1 MQTYAIWSAGGV
13 LEIIRKT
20 WMTLPNVPRESSVLF
35 LNKHTNF
42 FGHKIN
48 KDGGC
53 SVNKDSQWLFPF
65 FLTWFDNYF
74 HCLLAEGTFNYC
86 ALLSVS
92 LTTGELPTTNI
103 PSIVKQSHKIEIIS
117 SYLGFNGVNSKLV
130 LGFEIVSPGFL
141 SVLMHNSESQQP
153 KTCCLILIV

>member
-20 WMTLPNVPRESSVLF
+20 WMTLPNVPRELSVLF

-65 FLTWFDNYF
+65 FLTWFNNYF

-103 PSIVKQSHKIEIIS
+103 LCIVKQSHKIEIIS
-117 SYLGFNGVNSKLV
+117 SYLGFNGVNSTFV
-130 LGFEIVSPGFL
+130 LGFEIVSPAFL
-141 SVLMHNSESQQP
+141 SVLMHNTANNCSL
-153 KTCCLILIV
+153 KHVV